1 MTTVKVDKGKKELQ
15 QLFRLFLRL
24 GLTAFG
30 GPAAHIAMMQ
40 KEVVDKRGWMDHEHF
55 LDLIGATNLIPGP
68 NSTEMAIHIGQER
81 AGWRGLL
88 VAGACFIC
96 PAVILTG
103 FIAWLYQQYGQLPQV
118 SAFIFGIKPVVIPVI
133 LAAALPL
140 AKRALKKTELWVI
153 AIAALVAGLLGMN
166 EIYVMFG
173 TGLLILFWEAG
184 RNSKDN
190 AGSNSNGNSGR
201 SSNGNSARNS
211 GESSGHSSIQRL
223 QGMFPVLLQV
233 PAIAVSNARIFFSFL
248 KIGAILYGSGYVLF
262 AFLDSELVAKGLLS
276 RKVLI
281 DAIAVGQFTP
291 GPVFSSVTFIGWQM
305 GGWKSA
311 ALATLA
317 IFLPSFVFVALS
329 HPLVPRMRKSRLFSA
344 FLDGVNAASVAII
357 LTVCISFGEATI
369 INWRAIV
376 IALSGAIVVFGFPKV
391 NTAFVILGGALM
403 GYLLSFL

>member
-1 MTTVKVDKGKKELQ
+1 MAEIQDRQTGVATKTELRE
-15 QLFRLFLRL
+15 LFRLFLRL

-40 KEVVDKRGWMDHEHF
+40 REVVEKRGWMDHAHF

-88 VAGACFIC
+88 VAG
-96 PAVILTG
+96 
-103 FIAWLYQQYGQLPQV
+103 
-118 SAFIFGIKPVVIPVI
+118 
-133 LAAALPL
+133 LPL
-140 AKRALKKTELWVI
+140 AKRALKDAVLWVI
-153 AIAALVAGLLGMN
+153 AVAALAAGLVGMN
-166 EIYVMFG
+166 EIYVLFG
-173 TGLLILFWEAG
+173 AGLLALLWVTG
-184 RNSKDN
+184 RV
-190 AGSNSNGNSGR
+190 SGGTLR
-201 SSNGNSARNS
+201 G
-211 GESSGHSSIQRL
+211 
-223 QGMFPVLLQV
+223 FVPVLLQV
-233 PAIAVSNARIFFSFL
+233 PAVVVSNARIFFSFL

-305 GGWKSA
+305 GGWQSA

-329 HPLVPRMRKSRLFSA
+329 HPLVPRMRKSKLFSA

-357 LTVCISFGEATI
+357 LTVCIEFGRATI
-369 INWRAIV
+369 TDWRG
-376 IALSGAIVVFGFPKV
+376 IAVAAASTVVVFGYPKV
-391 NTAFVILGGALM
+391 NSAFVILGGAVL
-403 GYLLSFL
+403 GYLLSLTP

>member
-1 MTTVKVDKGKKELQ
+1 MAKKNELRE
-15 QLFRLFLRL
+15 LFRLFLRL

-40 KEVVDKRGWMDHEHF
+40 REVVDKRRWLDHDQF

-88 VAGACFIC
+88 IAGVCFIC
-96 PAVILTG
+96 PAVVITG
-103 FIAWLYQQYGQLPQV
+103 VIAWLYQRYGQVPEV
-118 SAFIFGIKPVVIPVI
+118 SAFIFGIKPAIIPVI

-140 AKRALKKTELWVI
+140 AKRALKGMVLWVV
-153 AIAALVAGLLGMN
+153 AIAALVAGLLGVN

-173 TGLLILFWEAG
+173 AGFLMLLWAAG
-184 RNSKDN
+184 R
-190 AGSNSNGNSGR
+190 GSGGKLR
-201 SSNGNSARNS
+201 G
-211 GESSGHSSIQRL
+211 IV
-223 QGMFPVLLQV
+223 PVLLQV
-233 PAIAVSNARIFFSFL
+233 PAVVVSNARIFFSFL
-248 KIGAILYGSGYVLF
+248 KVGAILYGSGYVLF

-305 GGWKSA
+305 GGWQSA

-329 HPLVPRMRKSRLFSA
+329 HPLLPLMRRSKLFSA

-357 LTVCISFGEATI
+357 LTVCIDFGRATI
-369 INWRAIV
+369 TDWRAV
-376 IALSGAIVVFGFPKV
+376 TIAAASAVVVFGFPRV
-391 NTAFVILGGALM
+391 NSAFVILGGAVL
-403 GYLLSFL
+403 GYVLRLIHYI

>member
-1 MTTVKVDKGKKELQ
+1 MTKNKELKH
-15 QLFRLFLRL
+15 LFRLFLRL

-40 KEVVDKRGWMDHEHF
+40 REVVDKRRWMDHDHF

-81 AGWRGLL
+81 GGWRGLL
-88 VAGACFIC
+88 IAGACFIC
-96 PAVILTG
+96 PAVVITG
-103 FIAWLYQQYGQLPQV
+103 IIAWGYQQYGSLPQV
-118 SAFIFGIKPVVIPVI
+118 SAFIFGIKPAIIPVI

-140 AKRALKKTELWVI
+140 AKRALKDAWLW
-153 AIAALVAGLLGMN
+153 AIAVAALIIGLLGVN

-173 TGLLILFWEAG
+173 AGALTLLWFA
-184 RNSKDN
+184 
-190 AGSNSNGNSGR
+190 
-201 SSNGNSARNS
+201 ARN
-211 GESSGHSSIQRL
+211 RNNTL
-223 QGMFPVLLQV
+223 QGFGPILLQV
-233 PAIAVSNARIFFSFL
+233 PAIVVSNARIFFAFL
-248 KIGAILYGSGYVLF
+248 KVGAILYGSGYVLF

-305 GGWKSA
+305 GGWRSA

-317 IFLPSFVFVALS
+317 IFLPSFIFVALS
-329 HPLVPRMRKSRLFSA
+329 HPLIPRMRKSKLFSA

-357 LTVCISFGEATI
+357 LTVCIDFGRATI
-369 INWRAIV
+369 TDWRAV
-376 IALSGAIVVFGFPKV
+376 TIAAVSAIVVFGLPKV
-391 NTAFVILGGALM
+391 NSAFVILGGSVL
-403 GYLLSFL
+403 GYLLQLL